1 MSAAHAT
8 GTPADARPAV
18 TARPRCTAAVTAA
31 SAVRTD
37 GNGWD

>member
-8 GTPADARPAV
+8 GTPADARPAAP
-18 TARPRCTAAVTAA
+18 ARPLCTAAVTAV
-31 SAVRTD
+31 SAVRPN